1 MAKTTTSHYPNIGIL
16 GEELVAQWLQST
28 GWNILQRR
36 FRHRLGEIDII
47 AESLTKQLPTLAFIE
62 VKTRSVGNWDEGGK
76 YAISSKKRQKIW
88 QTAELFLS
96 QYPEKADCICRFD
109 VALIIYRQNLTNQK
123 WTKHHSPLAT
133 SIIDGHCLILEEY
146 IISAFAEE

>member
-1 MAKTTTSHYPNIGIL
+1 MAKTTTPNYPNIGIL

-47 AESLTKQLPTLAFIE
+47 AEYLTKSLPTLAFIE

-76 YAISSKKRQKIW
+76 YAITAKKRQKIW

-96 QYPEKADCICRFD
+96 QYPEKADYICRFD

-123 WTKHHSPLAT
+123 LTKNQSVLAT
-133 SIIDGHCLILEEY
+133 SIIDGYCLILAEY
-146 IISAFAEE
+146 ITNAFDEE